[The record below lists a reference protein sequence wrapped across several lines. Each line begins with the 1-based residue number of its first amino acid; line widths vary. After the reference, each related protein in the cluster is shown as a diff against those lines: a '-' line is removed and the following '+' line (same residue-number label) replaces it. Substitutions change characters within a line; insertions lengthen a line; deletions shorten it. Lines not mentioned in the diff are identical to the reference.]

1 MINKELVQRN
11 FDRGSREYDKYAH
24 IQKEIIG
31 TLSVYLQKNLDN
43 LRILEIG
50 PGTGFLSEI
59 IVKRFPNAKIDF
71 VDISPMMIEKLKERL
86 GEEER
91 FEFYSC
97 DIESLCIDEK
107 YDLVFSS
114 SCFQWIN
121 NLKDLFGKLSNYLKK
136 DGKLIFSI
144 FGKDTFV
151 ELNNLLKERFPHV
164 QVSQD
169 FYSSSEIFKMMKN
182 YFNLEDMKVENKK
195 EYYNDLFDFFKY
207 VKKIGANCA
216 LEKKNTLSKS
226 QLLSLREKYWE
237 RYSENKQLYFN
248 NNIIYVKATKR

>member
-1 MINKELVQRN
+1 MIDKGLVKRN
-11 FDRGSREYDKYAH
+11 FDRGSKDYDEYAH

-31 TLSVYLQKNLDN
+31 SLSIYLQKNLEE

-59 IVKRFPNAKIDF
+59 IIKRFPNAKIDF
-71 VDISPMMIEKLKERL
+71 VDISPKMIEKLKEKL

-91 FEFYSC
+91 FNFYSC
-97 DIESLCIDEK
+97 DVEELCIKEK
-107 YDLVFSS
+107 YDMVFSS

-121 NLKDLFGKLSNYLKK
+121 NLKDLFEKLSNYLKK
-136 DGKLIFSI
+136 NGKLIFST

-151 ELNNLLKERFPHV
+151 ELNSLLRETFPNV

-169 FYSSSEIFKMMKN
+169 FYSSGEIFKMMKQ
-182 YFNLEDMKVENKK
+182 YFNLEDMKVENRK

-226 QLLSLREKYWE
+226 QLLNLRLKYWE
-237 RYSENKQLYFN
+237 KYSENNQLYFN
-248 NNIIYVKATKR
+248 NNIVYVKATKR